1 VIAGRAAIFP
11 SARAEGTVSYDVT
24 LIPGDGIGPV
34 LIQCARRVL
43 DATGVTLSWDVQEA
57 GKGTFER
64 EGNPLPDRV
73 LASLR
78 TTGVALKGP
87 LSTPVEAPYP
97 NVNLTLR
104 QALDLYAGVRPARL
118 VPGVPSVYEDVDV
131 VVVREMT
138 EGMYTGIEFEEGAAA
153 TKELIE
159 FIRQETGR
167 SIREH
172 SGISIKHISV
182 RGTERITRFAM
193 RWALEHGRSKVTAAH
208 KANIM
213 KFSDGLFL
221 DTARRVAR
229 DEFPQMPFDD
239 RIIDACCMQL
249 VSAPERFDVLVMP
262 NMYGD
267 IVADLCAGLIGG
279 LGLAPG
285 GTFGDDVAVFEAVHG
300 TGPRIKDPERADPA
314 ALILSGAMLMRH
326 VGESVAADA
335 IEGAVAAV
343 LADGSAVTYDLRAR
357 PDDPA
362 ASAAEMTD
370 AIIERLTG

>member
-1 VIAGRAAIFP
+1 MNV
-11 SARAEGTVSYDVT
+11 E
-24 LIPGDGIGPV
+24 
-34 LIQCARRVL
+34 
-43 DATGVTLSWDVQEA
+43 
-57 GKGTFER
+57 
-64 EGNPLPDRV
+64 
-73 LASLR
+73 LR
-78 TTGVALKGP
+78 TTLG
-87 LSTPVEAPYP
+87 
-97 NVNLTLR
+97 
-104 QALDLYAGVRPARL
+104 LYAGVRPARL
-118 VPGVPSVYEDVDV
+118 FPGVPSPYDEVDV

-138 EGMYTGIEFEEGAAA
+138 EGMYTGIEFEEGEPA

-159 FIRQETGR
+159 FIREETGR
-167 SIREH
+167 TIRER

-182 RGTERITRFAM
+182 HGSQRIVRFAM
-193 RWALEHGRSKVTAAH
+193 RWALAHGRSKVTAAH

-229 DEFPQMPFDD
+229 EEFPDVPFDD

-285 GTFGDDVAVFEAVHG
+285 GTYGDDVAVFEAVHG
-300 TGPRIKDPERADPA
+300 TGPRIKDPRLADPA
-314 ALILSGAMLMRH
+314 ALILSGAMLLRH
-326 VGESVAADA
+326 IGEAEASASVEA
-335 IEGAVAAV
+335 AVAAV
-343 LADGSAVTYDLRAR
+343 LADGTAVTYDVRPR

-362 ASAAEMTD
+362 ATASEMTD
-370 AIIERLTG
+370 AVIEHLTD